1 MIKKQLT
8 RAIDIIFEILQLQ
21 FLTNMGIISEVF
33 RGYQFKSSNTRCKL
47 LISSYSTFRI
57 RRSSAFP
64 MNAVFLFDNL
74 TRGFCFIEACA
85 KFTLC

>member
-1 MIKKQLT
+1 MIIKQLT
-8 RAIDIIFEILQLQ
+8 RAIDTIFEILQLQ
-21 FLTNMGIISEVF
+21 FLTNMGIISDVF

-47 LISSYSTFRI
+47 LISSYSTIRI
-57 RRSSAFP
+57 RRSNAFP

-74 TRGFCFIEACA
+74 TWGFCFTETCA